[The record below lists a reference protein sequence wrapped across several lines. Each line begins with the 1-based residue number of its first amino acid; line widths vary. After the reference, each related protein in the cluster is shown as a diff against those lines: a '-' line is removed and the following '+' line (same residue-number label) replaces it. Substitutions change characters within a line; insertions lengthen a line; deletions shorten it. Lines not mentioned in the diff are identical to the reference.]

1 MSPVLLSLIVILSR
15 LTAPQCLYSLWDQSK
30 SLVSTWRGHQT
41 TYHQFLSVL
50 LSRQMENLETD
61 LVRGEE
67 RRCKKTSQDLQSIR
81 ASLVNTANK
90 MKNSIKTLATLY
102 PNNFV

>member
-50 LSRQMENLETD
+50 PGPL
-61 LVRGEE
+61 
-67 RRCKKTSQDLQSIR
+67 
-81 ASLVNTANK
+81 TANGK
-90 MKNSIKTLATLY
+90 PGDRSSAGGTEA
-102 PNNFV
+102 V